1 MINYD
6 KTKLLLNV
14 TTCRGGSC
22 MEQGTKEFRNEYDRY
37 ILKLLIKEYYIS
49 RPELSKAIG
58 LTLSFVREFD
68 NGTRSFGATA
78 LDQFEELVFSKY
90 EPLLKV
96 HEYDL
101 SQIKEQLESTES
113 DEELEEFR
121 LNNFELI

>member
-1 MINYD
+1 MINCD
-6 KTKLLLNV
+6 QAKMLLHV
-14 TTCRGGSC
+14 TTHRGGSC
-22 MEQGTKEFRNEYDRY
+22 MKHGTKEFRNEYDRY

-101 SQIKEQLESTES
+101 NQIKEQLESIDS

-121 LNNFELI
+121 LNNFEMT

>member
-1 MINYD
+1 
-6 KTKLLLNV
+6 
-14 TTCRGGSC
+14 
-22 MEQGTKEFRNEYDRY
+22 MELGTKEFRNEYDRY

-78 LDQFEELVFSKY
+78 LDQFEEIVFSKY

-96 HEYDL
+96 HDYDL
-101 SQIKEQLESTES
+101 NQIKEQLESIET
-113 DEELEEFR
+113 DEQLEEFR
-121 LNNFELI
+121 LNNFDMI